1 MAEVM
6 APFCRTA
13 SGVAEPS
20 GYAPVMP
27 ATGPSVRRAGW
38 SARLA
43 LASVLAGAVLGGPP
57 VVASGPAA
65 VALGSAV
72 PPATPFT
79 ESVLSVAVGAEP
91 DGSVVTLDATVFAPS
106 SGGRHPAV
114 LLAHG
119 FGGSKADLVSQ
130 AKDLAGRGDV
140 VLTYTARGFGMS
152 SGRIHLD
159 DPAYEIADA
168 RKLIDSL
175 AARPD
180 VRLDAPGDP
189 RVAVV
194 GASYGGA
201 LALMTGAA
209 DLRVDAVA
217 AAITWNDLADAFFPQ
232 NVTTGGTPSSPAEVD
247 RISQPGP
254 FKQLWASRFLG
265 SAAAA
270 TAGSR
275 PAGADSTGAG
285 PTGAVCGRFDPSV
298 CRLFL
303 PAAESGQP
311 SAELLALLR
320 AHSPR
325 ASLGSLR
332 APTYLIQGMTDSLF
346 GLEQADA
353 TARALTAQGSPVAV
367 RWIDGGHDGVS
378 SSAPA
383 DAESLATWLAHYLS
397 PEAAASPAAAPTAL
411 PVPAFTYA
419 VPIPRRAEAAPLLS
433 TPSYVGSASWSTVPL
448 TAGPAQTVFSPP
460 GGQPASV
467 TIIPGAAALGASL
480 PAYQLAALPGQFAA
494 FDSAPVSQ
502 QTTIVGAPRARL
514 TVTSPG
520 PAATFYLSLWQVT
533 AGVATLPRHLVAPV
547 TVATTPGVTTTVDVA
562 LPPATWRLESGS
574 SVRLLVTSTDS
585 GFTGSR
591 SARVDRVGIADARL
605 SVPTVTGSVVSGGAQ
620 RDTETV
626 GVAAAIVVALLA
638 LAGSAWWRRRRR
650 QHDHARPDLA
660 DVPLVVDHLGK
671 TYSDGHRAVDDV
683 SWRADRGQ
691 VVGLLG
697 PNGAGKT
704 TTLRMV
710 MGLIRPDSGSVHV
723 LGEPI
728 RAGAPVLAR
737 VGALI
742 EGPGFLPH
750 LTGRENLRAYWA
762 ATGRDETEAQL
773 AQVLEVAALG
783 DAIDR
788 PVRSY
793 SHGMRQRL
801 GIAQAMLGMP
811 EVLVLDEPT
820 NGLDPPQIA
829 AMRPI
834 LHRYAAS
841 GRTVVVSSHLLGEV
855 EMTCSHVVVMHAGR
869 VVTSGTVAE
878 LVDSADTTVVL
889 LGPGEDAA
897 VLAERLLAVEGIT
910 DVDADLDPLGPRLV
924 VTADLARADVVRTVA
939 ATGADIVGVTSRR
952 HLEEVFLGVIAQA
965 SSSDGET
972 GDGTRSLTDR
982 LRQVRAR

>member
-1 MAEVM
+1 MAG
-6 APFCRTA
+6 ALA
-13 SGVAEPS
+13 AALAG
-20 GYAPVMP
+20 
-27 ATGPSVRRAGW
+27 GPSV
-38 SARLA
+38 AR
-43 LASVLAGAVLGGPP
+43 SV
-57 VVASGPAA
+57 PAA
-65 VALGSAV
+65 VASDVRAPAAV
-72 PPATPFT
+72 LPFSETATT
-79 ESVLSVAVGAEP
+79 VAVGAEP
-91 DGSVVTLDATVFAPS
+91 DGSAVTLDATVFAPS

-119 FGGSKADLVSQ
+119 FGGSKADLVYR
-130 AKDLAGRGDV
+130 ARGLARRGYV
-140 VLTYTARGFGMS
+140 ALTYSARGFGAS
-152 SGRIHLD
+152 GGRIHLD
-159 DPAYEIADA
+159 DPAYEVADA
-168 RKLIDSL
+168 GKLVDSL
-175 AARPD
+175 AARAD

-189 RVAVV
+189 RVAVI
-194 GASYGGA
+194 GGSYGGA
-201 LALMTGAA
+201 LALMAAAA
-209 DLRVDAVA
+209 DPRVDTVA
-217 AAITWNDLADAFFPQ
+217 ASITWNDLAEAFFPQ
-232 NVTTGGTPSSPAEVD
+232 NVTTAGAPSSPAQID

-254 FKQLWASRFLG
+254 FKQLWASRFLA
-265 SAAAA
+265 SAAAGA
-270 TAGSR
+270 AGAAPTGVG
-275 PAGADSTGAG
+275 PAGAAPAGVGPAAAGSGAAG
-285 PTGAVCGRFDPSV
+285 SADAVCGRFDPSV

-303 PAAESGQP
+303 PAAESGRP
-311 SAELLALLR
+311 SADLLALLR
-320 AHSPR
+320 AHSPK
-325 ASLGSLR
+325 AVLGSLR

-353 TARALTAQGSPVAV
+353 TARTLTAQGTPVAV
-367 RWIDGGHDGVS
+367 RWVDGGHDGAS
-378 SSAPA
+378 STYPADRDSLDTWLDHYLAPSAP
-383 DAESLATWLAHYLS
+383 DS
-397 PEAAASPAAAPTAL
+397 PNPSGPSAAPATTAL
-411 PVPAFTYA
+411 PLPAFTYA
-419 VPIPRRAEAAPLLS
+419 LPIPRRASAAPLLS
-433 TPSYVGSASWSTVPL
+433 APAYVGSASWSTIPL
-448 TAGPAQTVFSPP
+448 TAGPAQPVFSPP

-467 TIIPGAAALGASL
+467 TLIPGAAALAASL

-494 FDSAPVSQ
+494 FDSAPVPEP
-502 QTTIVGAPRARL
+502 TTIVGAPRARL
-514 TVTSPG
+514 TVTSSG
-520 PAATFYLSLWQVT
+520 SAATFYLSVWQVT

-547 TVATTPGVTTTVDVA
+547 TVPTTPGVATTVDVA
-562 LPPATWRLESGS
+562 LPAATWRLESGS
-574 SVRLLVTSTDS
+574 SIRLLLTSTDS

-591 SARVDRVGIADARL
+591 TERVDRVGVADAQL
-605 SVPTVTGSVVSGGAQ
+605 SVPTVAGTVVSGGAQ
-620 RDTETV
+620 RDREST
-626 GVAAAIVVALLA
+626 GVAVAIVVALLV
-638 LAGSAWWRRRRR
+638 LAGAAWWQRRRR
-650 QHDHARPDLA
+650 QHDQPRPDLA
-660 DVPLVVDHLGK
+660 DVPLVVEYLVK
-671 TYSDGHRAVDDV
+671 TYADGHRAVDDV

-710 MGLIRPDSGSVHV
+710 MGLIRPDSGTVHV

-762 ATGRDETEAQL
+762 ATGRAEPEAQF
-773 AQVLEVAALG
+773 AGVLEVAALG
-783 DAIDR
+783 DAIER

-889 LGPGEDAA
+889 LGPGEDAGA
-897 VLAERLLAVEGIT
+897 LAEHLLTVEGIT
-910 DVDADLDPLGPRLV
+910 DVDVELDPLQPRLV
-924 VTADLARADVVRTVA
+924 VTAELARADVVRAVA
-939 ATGADIVGVTSRR
+939 RTGVDIVGVTSRR
-952 HLEEVFLGVIAQA
+952 HLEEVFLGVIARA
-965 SSSDGET
+965 SSSDGES
-972 GDGTRSLTDR
+972 GDGARSLTDR
-982 LRQVRAR
+982 LRQVRSR